1 MASARQIAANRKN
14 ARKSTGP
21 RTRAGKQRACRN
33 AYRHGLTI
41 QTDNGE
47 SCDVVESLV
56 QRMAPG
62 STDQDL
68 LHWAAVAAGAHLE
81 LARIRQVK
89 CDIIGRMAQFSALEP
104 AALFRARAAKMRFLK
119 SLFDDPLRKLK
130 KLIDSS
136 PMLSEAERDAEAVQR
151 LLPELRKLDRYEARA
166 HASWD
171 RALGEVSLRVSK
183 CDPRLISSN
192 TTPSA
197 KRSQYHRINK
207 SLDASAGRFSVNGE
221 CP

>member
-21 RTRAGKQRACRN
+21 RTPAGKQRACRN
-33 AYRHGLTI
+33 AYRHGLSI
-41 QTDNGE
+41 QTDDGE
-47 SCDVVESLV
+47 SCDAVESLV
-56 QRMAPG
+56 RRMAPG

-89 CDIIGRMAQFSALEP
+89 CDIIGRMVQFSALEP
-104 AALFRARAAKMRFLK
+104 AALFRARAAAMRY
-119 SLFDDPLRKLK
+119 LFDKPLRKLK
-130 KLIDSS
+130 PIDPLSI
-136 PMLSEAERDAEAVQR
+136 PSEAEREAEAVQR

-183 CDPRLISSN
+183 CDPRL
-192 TTPSA
+192 
-197 KRSQYHRINK
+197 
-207 SLDASAGRFSVNGE
+207 D
-221 CP
+221 

>member
-14 ARKSTGP
+14 ALKSTGP
-21 RTRAGKQRACRN
+21 LTSAGKQRACRN
-33 AYRHGLTI
+33 AHRHGLSI

-56 QRMAPG
+56 KRMAPG

-130 KLIDSS
+130 SIASL
-136 PMLSEAERDAEAVQR
+136 PTPSEADCDAEAVQR
-151 LLPELRKLDRYEARA
+151 LLPELRKLNRYEARA

-171 RALGEVSLRVSK
+171 RALGEVSLRMSK
-183 CDPRLISSN
+183 CDS
-192 TTPSA
+192 
-197 KRSQYHRINK
+197 RS
-207 SLDASAGRFSVNGE
+207 V
-221 CP
+221 

>member
-1 MASARQIAANRKN
+1 MASARQVAANRRN
-14 ARKSTGP
+14 AQKSTGP

-33 AYRHGLTI
+33 AYRHGLSI
-41 QTDNGE
+41 QTDDGE
-47 SCDVVESLV
+47 SCDAVESLV
-56 QRMAPG
+56 RRMVPG

-68 LHWAAVAAGAHLE
+68 LQWAAVAARAHLE

-104 AALFRARAAKMRFLK
+104 AALFRARAAEMRYLK
-119 SLFDDPLRKLK
+119 SLFDKPLRKLK
-130 KLIDSS
+130 PIAPLPI
-136 PMLSEAERDAEAVQR
+136 PSEAERDAEAVQR

-183 CDPRLISSN
+183 CDSRL
-192 TTPSA
+192 
-197 KRSQYHRINK
+197 
-207 SLDASAGRFSVNGE
+207 D
-221 CP
+221 

>member
-1 MASARQIAANRKN
+1 MASARQVAANRKH
-14 ARKSTGP
+14 AQKSTGP

-33 AYRHGLTI
+33 AYRHGLSI

-47 SCDVVESLV
+47 SCDAVESLV
-56 QRMAPG
+56 RRMVPG

-68 LHWAAVAAGAHLE
+68 LDWAAVAARAHLE

-119 SLFDDPLRKLK
+119 SLFDEPHPFRKLK
-130 KLIDSS
+130 SIASL
-136 PMLSEAERDAEAVQR
+136 PTPSEAECEAEAVQE
-151 LLPELRKLDRYEARA
+151 LLPELRKLNRYEARA

-183 CDPRLISSN
+183 CDSRL
-192 TTPSA
+192 
-197 KRSQYHRINK
+197 
-207 SLDASAGRFSVNGE
+207 D
-221 CP
+221 

>member
-33 AYRHGLTI
+33 AYRHGLSI

-47 SCDVVESLV
+47 SCEAVESLV
-56 QRMAPG
+56 RRMAPG

-68 LHWAAVAAGAHLE
+68 LQWAAVAARAHLE

-89 CDIIGRMAQFSALEP
+89 CDIIGRMVQFSALEP

-130 KLIDSS
+130 SIASL
-136 PMLSEAERDAEAVQR
+136 PTPSEADCDAEAVQR
-151 LLPELRKLDRYEARA
+151 LLPELRKLNRYEARA

-171 RALGEVSLRVSK
+171 RALGEVSLRMSK
-183 CDPRLISSN
+183 CDS
-192 TTPSA
+192 
-197 KRSQYHRINK
+197 RS
-207 SLDASAGRFSVNGE
+207 V
-221 CP
+221 

>member
-33 AYRHGLTI
+33 AYRHGLSI
-41 QTDNGE
+41 QTDDGE
-47 SCDVVESLV
+47 SCDAVKSLV
-56 QRMAPG
+56 RRMAPG

-68 LHWAAVAAGAHLE
+68 LKWAAVAARAHLE

-89 CDIIGRMAQFSALEP
+89 CDIIRRMAQFRALDP
-104 AALFRARAAKMRFLK
+104 AALFRARAAETRYLK
-119 SLFDDPLRKLK
+119 SLVNPVRELK
-130 KLIDSS
+130 KLIDSL
-136 PMLSEAERDAEAVQR
+136 PMPSEAEREAEAMQR

-171 RALGEVSLRVSK
+171 RALGEVSLTM
-183 CDPRLISSN
+183 SN
-192 TTPSA
+192 
-197 KRSQYHRINK
+197 
-207 SLDASAGRFSVNGE
+207 ASRD
-221 CP
+221 